1 MSESA
6 SPRLLRRF
14 ERLCV
19 ARLGAGQR
27 FVVGFIAT
35 AAILFGLYFFPYA
48 ETGRSESWF
57 SAYLAQYARVVGFAL
72 GLFERGISVADNVI
86 GGRFSMRIVKSCD
99 GMEANI
105 LFCAATL
112 AFPGPWR
119 RKLVAVPL
127 GLAALVAFNVLRLC
141 CLYYIGIY
149 FPAAFELAHFEV
161 WPLLVVG
168 FALLDFLACARW
180 VQRTNSTPAGSVGLA
195 SP

>member
-6 SPRLLRRF
+6 VARLLRHF
-14 ERLCV
+14 PRLHD
-19 ARLGAGQR
+19 ARLGAGGR
-27 FVVGFIAT
+27 FVLGFIAIAT
-35 AAILFGLYFFPYA
+35 VLFGLYFFPYA

-57 SAYLAQYARVVGFAL
+57 SAYLAQYARIVGFTL
-72 GLFERGISVADNVI
+72 GLFDRGISVADNVI

-127 GLAALVAFNVLRLC
+127 GLTALVAFNVLRLC

-149 FPAAFELAHFEV
+149 FPAAFELAHFDV

-168 FALLDFLACARW
+168 FSVVDFLACARW
-180 VQRTNSTPAGSVGLA
+180 LQRTNPTPSASVGLA